1 MGTDN
6 SAALEAKEEKVD
18 GYLGSAFGDFPH
30 SGSFLKL

>member
-6 SAALEAKEEKVD
+6 FADLEAKEEKVD

-30 SGSFLKL
+30 S